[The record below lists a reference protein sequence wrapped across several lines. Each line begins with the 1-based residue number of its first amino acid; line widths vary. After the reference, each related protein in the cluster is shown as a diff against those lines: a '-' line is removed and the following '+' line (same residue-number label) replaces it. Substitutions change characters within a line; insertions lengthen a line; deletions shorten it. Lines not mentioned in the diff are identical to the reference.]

1 MAREARAI
9 TASLPHVTLR
19 CLPALLHNRPERI
32 APAVRSA
39 ILAARTDGFARV
51 FVAYAECGTGGALD
65 ELLRFEHVE
74 RLAGPHCY
82 ATFTGVD
89 AFVAAGDADMRSFF
103 LTDFLARSFAALVV
117 EPLGLDRHP
126 ELRDLYF
133 GQYERVV
140 HLAQTSDAAVDQ
152 MARAA
157 ADRLGLA
164 FERRWT
170 GYGNLRPALLAAVS

>member
-1 MAREARAI
+1 M
-9 TASLPHVTLR
+9 TLR

-32 APAVRSA
+32 APAVRDV
-39 ILAARTDGFARV
+39 ILLARADGFDRV

-65 ELLRFEHVE
+65 DVLRETGVE
-74 RLAGPHCY
+74 RLPGPHCY
-82 ATFTGVD
+82 ATFSGVN
-89 AFVAAGDADMRSFF
+89 AFARAGEADMRSFF
-103 LTDFLARSFAALVV
+103 LTDFLARSFTALVV

-140 HLAQTSDAAVDQ
+140 HLAQTEDSAVDR

-157 ADRLGLA
+157 ADRLGLRY
-164 FERRWT
+164 ERRWT
-170 GYGNLRPALLAAVS
+170 GYGDLAPALLALS